1 MLKITIP
8 ATEEYYD
15 SVNNEFIHTKEQTLV
30 MEHSLLSI
38 SKWEEKWKKPFLS
51 KDEKTLEESIDYLKC
66 MTITQNVDP
75 NVYRVIPADVMQQI
89 ADYMEDKH
97 TATWFREDN
106 QPHSREI
113 MTAEVL
119 YYAMFANGIDKEC
132 EKWHLNRLLTLI
144 RVFGEKNKEPKKMS
158 KNQIYARNRTLNAAR
173 RKRHHS
179 KG

>member
-15 SVNNEFIHTKEQTLV
+15 PVNNEFIQTKEQTLV
-30 MEHSLLSI
+30 MEHSLLSLA
-38 SKWEEKWKKPFLS
+38 KWEEKWKKPFLS
-51 KDEKTLEESIDYLKC
+51 KEEKTEEESIDYLKC

-75 NVYRVIPADVMQQI
+75 NIYRVIPADVMKQI

-106 QPHSREI
+106 SNHSREI
-113 MTAEVL
+113 VTAEIL
-119 YYAMFANGIDKEC
+119 YYAMFSNGIDKEC
-132 EKWHLNRLLTLI
+132 EKWHLNRLMTLI
-144 RVFGEKNKEPKKMS
+144 RVFSEKNKEPKKMS